1 MERSA
6 KAYAMKDEQ
15 VQRLVAEVIARL
27 AVRLGADGR
36 RGLLIGVCTGA
47 TVDLGQAAGQ
57 LRNLIWQGHR
67 LRLCF
72 SKAAEGLC
80 GQVIEEQ
87 LAGLPHVARIDP
99 AQWLKTL
106 QEARAVVVPLLSV
119 NTLSKLAL
127 LLADNLPTNLILHA
141 LFMGKPV
148 IIARN
153 GADRRQPGR
162 RRLQFDKGNRTLQ
175 GALLERLDTI
185 GSYGCTLTDTGQ
197 LSATVTTLLGESL
210 AGKPQAKVSSYIQ
223 DSSAP
228 AAEYKVVTAARVA
241 HAHRQGENLRIAPGM
256 LVTPLA
262 RELASRL
269 GVDLLKG

>member
-1 MERSA
+1 MNE
-6 KAYAMKDEQ
+6 KQ

-27 AVRLGADGR
+27 AVRLGADGG

-67 LRLCF
+67 LQLCF
-72 SKAAEGLC
+72 SKAAEGLS
-80 GQVIEEQ
+80 GQLIEEQ

-99 AQWLKTL
+99 AQWLTTL
-106 QEARAVVVPLLSV
+106 REARAVVVPLLSV

-148 IIARN
+148 VIARN
-153 GADRRQPGR
+153 GADPHRPGR
-162 RRLQFDKGNRTLQ
+162 RELEFDKGNRTLQ
-175 GALLERLDTI
+175 AALLERLNTV
-185 GSYGCTLTDTGQ
+185 GSYGCTITDTGE
-197 LSATVTTLLGESL
+197 LSDTVMTLLGESF
-210 AGKPQAKVSSYIQ
+210 AGMPKAK
-223 DSSAP
+223 DSSCPPASPP
-228 AAEYKVVTAARVA
+228 AAGEKVITAARVA
-241 HAHRQGENLRIAPGM
+241 HAHRRGAHLKIAPGM

-269 GVDLLKG
+269 GVGLLKD